1 MVYKK
6 RVKVFTLAFA
16 CFFIGYFV
24 AKYQVGTVVL
34 LLQNYEKE
42 FSSFMNY
49 PIKSQV
55 FANSRL
61 ILRFTGLCISQS
73 EDKILVAGYC
83 DPNKKQ
89 VFSLSADGKLIFNND
104 GYCVS
109 IRNNTSNKFE
119 NCRDALPFSLVNNSY
134 IQFTDRNHVVKCLTP
149 VPQRNFTE
157 PGDELKFS
165 ECHEIFSRV
174 QLIEEISFQVDR
186 KALKYPLT
194 NFDRESCNMPC
205 CHLNRKLPSVKL
217 ISPFTTP
224 SCVRYD
230 ECVTVVTKTARRPLL
245 VIRMAQSI
253 RDIKGYD
260 LPIIVFDDGPDDYDE
275 DIHRKIAQFPLLEY
289 HVGDDDDLGISLGR
303 NLAVSM
309 VKTKYSLFVD
319 DDNIFING
327 TIFEKA
333 VEILES
339 TDASVIGGVYS
350 NQREFSGFMEFSG
363 DESFAKLTLY
373 PGSCTKENI
382 TIPNYPSC
390 VSCDLTAN
398 IFLAHT
404 TDIREVGGWSPE
416 LKMKEHKDIFLKLK
430 GSGKKV
436 VYCIDFEVIN
446 KKETDNL
453 NFSPT
458 EYYDK
463 RNGRIQIMEHLFCN
477 RWNIAAQNKDMK
489 FNQQKNT

>member
-1 MVYKK
+1 
-6 RVKVFTLAFA
+6 
-16 CFFIGYFV
+16 
-24 AKYQVGTVVL
+24 
-34 LLQNYEKE
+34 
-42 FSSFMNY
+42 
-49 PIKSQV
+49 
-55 FANSRL
+55 
-61 ILRFTGLCISQS
+61 
-73 EDKILVAGYC
+73 
-83 DPNKKQ
+83 
-89 VFSLSADGKLIFNND
+89 
-104 GYCVS
+104 
-109 IRNNTSNKFE
+109 
-119 NCRDALPFSLVNNSY
+119 
-134 IQFTDRNHVVKCLTP
+134 
-149 VPQRNFTE
+149 
-157 PGDELKFS
+157 
-165 ECHEIFSRV
+165 
-174 QLIEEISFQVDR
+174 
-186 KALKYPLT
+186 
-194 NFDRESCNMPC
+194 MPC

-245 VIRMAQSI
+245 VIGMAQSI

-275 DIHRKIAQFPLLEY
+275 DIHWKISQFPLLEY

-339 TDASVIGGVYS
+339 TDASVIGGIYS

-416 LKMKEHKDIFLKLK
+416 LKMKEHEDIFLKLK
-430 GSGKKV
+430 GAGKKV

-446 KKETDNL
+446 KK
-453 NFSPT
+453 
-458 EYYDK
+458 K
-463 RNGRIQIMEHLFCN
+463 NGIILISVLLSITIKE
-477 RWNIAAQNKDMK
+477 KDGLK
-489 FNQQKNT
+489 